1 MRCGTIPRVST
12 ADVYNLDCPSRQ
24 VLDRIAGKWTVLI
37 VGRLAA
43 GTMRFSELHRAV
55 PGISHKVLTQ
65 MLRALER
72 DGLLTRRV
80 YAVVPPR
87 VEYSL
92 TDLGRTLLELVEL
105 TRGWAERHLP
115 EIESAR
121 ARHDAA
127 ERPADGVVWSVD

>member
-12 ADVYNLDCPSRQ
+12 ADVYDLDCPSRQ
-24 VLDRIAGKWTVLI
+24 VLDRIAGKWTILI

-80 YAVVPPR
+80 YPVVPPR

-105 TRGWAERHLP
+105 TQDWAERHLP
-115 EIESAR
+115 DIEAAR

-127 ERPADGVVWSVD
+127 AG